1 MDRARRNDTS
11 TTIRRVVLLSGVREK
26 ESDSRR
32 STEGSFV
39 VEKAEI
45 ERVIDDLETKM
56 KERMA
61 ESALLQ
67 MYSDSEHPVY
77 IQKYARLSGIDIDA
91 LKYAID
97 RLKEL
102 L

>member
-26 ESDSRR
+26 ESNSRR

-45 ERVIDDLETKM
+45 ERVIDDLETK
-56 KERMA
+56 RDD
-61 ESALLQ
+61 
-67 MYSDSEHPVY
+67 MYEQLEMDYV
-77 IQKYARLSGIDIDA
+77 SGIE
-91 LKYAID
+91 YAINQ
-97 RLKEL
+97 LKDLIE
-102 L
+102 

>member
-1 MDRARRNDTS
+1 MAERCGQEGNAVQKVDR
-11 TTIRRVVLLSGVREK
+11 
-26 ESDSRR
+26 
-32 STEGSFV
+32 
-39 VEKAEI
+39 AEI

-67 MYSDSEHPVY
+67 MYSESEHPVY
-77 IQKYARLSGIDIDA
+77 IQKCARLSGIDIDA